1 MRIDIFEID
10 IMGIDILGIDI
21 LALPHCKNVTKII
34 VIISK
39 VQTCK
44 YSHLLINY

>member
-1 MRIDIFEID
+1 MYPYSVLQELFLKLEVY
-10 IMGIDILGIDI
+10 
-21 LALPHCKNVTKII
+21 CKNVTKII
-34 VIISK
+34 VITSK